1 MFQGLKKAWS
11 EPRLPAPQAAERNCP
26 SPVETARKRRTEFE
40 TARAAPCYYHDYL
53 CLDQLLSAQR
63 LRSELM
69 REGAPSGGA
78 VPAADG
84 PPPELPPEHPPVS
97 PGSAARHA
105 ADSTRFGG
113 ATATCKYLFP

>member
-69 REGAPSGGA
+69 REGAPPSGCA
-78 VPAADG
+78 ARAADD
-84 PPPELPPEHPPVS
+84 PPLELPPEHPPIS
-97 PGSAARHA
+97 
-105 ADSTRFGG
+105 
-113 ATATCKYLFP
+113 ATATRSWCTG